1 MRLTR
6 VISTALVLAAL
17 ALAALSAAPPSSPL
31 GPAEAEA
38 GCGSVAYRGRSYI
51 MFRQNVGCRFA
62 KLAIRRLA
70 TTGRKPRGYR
80 CTSGSRFKTGGFCRD
95 GARQFGWHPG
105 D

>member
-6 VISTALVLAAL
+6 VISIAVVLAAV
-17 ALAALSAAPPSSPL
+17 ALNGLSVGPGSGSL
-31 GPAEAEA
+31 GPAVAEA
-38 GCGSVAYRGRSYI
+38 RCGSVAYRGRSYV

-80 CTSGSRFKTGGFCRD
+80 CTSGSGFKTGGFCKKD
-95 GARQFGWHPG
+95 SKQFGWHPG